1 MRANNQSVSNQT
13 ESWCL
18 ERVSGPH
25 LGHYFGGYSRQSPGG
40 YIAYDSQIYGSLKGK
55 VEFISPD
62 TLKDD
67 RRTEEETYY
76 RVMVRTETG
85 FLLHRGAQLPVIP
98 GMTATVDILTG
109 KRTVA
114 DYLLKPVLRLDEA
127 FRER

>member
-1 MRANNQSVSNQT
+1 LTSIGSNGFLRT
-13 ESWCL
+13 SRLSWESS
-18 ERVSGPH
+18 RVSAC
-25 LGHYFGGYSRQSPGG
+25 SRGWSE
-40 YIAYDSQIYGSLKGK
+40 YDSQIYGSLKGK

>member
-1 MRANNQSVSNQT
+1 MS
-13 ESWCL
+13 
-18 ERVSGPH
+18 
-25 LGHYFGGYSRQSPGG
+25 
-40 YIAYDSQIYGSLKGK
+40 AYDAQTYGTLKGQ

-67 RRTEEETYY
+67 RRSEEDTYY
-76 RVMVRTETG
+76 RVLVRTENSHLMHKG
-85 FLLHRGAQLPVIP
+85 DKLPVIP

-109 KRTVA
+109 QRTVA